1 MSVTPARS
9 SPISPDRQRLSSVL
23 RRFGANGATAPFG
36 LCANDRFPTAATSV
50 DAIRNVRFT
59 EGFRTPAL
67 CRRAGTGRGAGV
79 RKPRKEETAE
89 RKRRGLAGREL
100 WGFWG
105 RGGIAHVAAEVEGG
119 RCYREERTRRAFSG
133 ARMRAAG
140 VYAAAGESLQR
151 SRGHRVRAP
160 ACGWRRRRSA
170 LRGGKRGDCH
180 EVSILIGVGDDECA
194 GRTPSK
200 VSTMIIRPPQQGQR
214 RPDESPSVS
223 RSSKSQSVSAGERSG
238 AASAWRTRSMLRA
251 RTVPAKRP

>member
-1 MSVTPARS
+1 RRSGAEGPLPAPNYDVHRLD
-9 SPISPDRQRLSSVL
+9 PD
-23 RRFGANGATAPFG
+23 
-36 LCANDRFPTAATSV
+36 DRC
-50 DAIRNVRFT
+50 T

-67 CRRAGTGRGAGV
+67 CRRAGTWRGAGV
-79 RKPRKEETAE
+79 RKPRKEETAG

-105 RGGIAHVAAEVEGG
+105 RGGIAHVVAGVEGG

-140 VYAAAGESLQR
+140 VGAAAGESLRR

-180 EVSILIGVGDDECA
+180 DVSILIGIGDGERA
-194 GRTPSK
+194 GRATAEGS
-200 VSTMIIRPPQQGQR
+200 
-214 RPDESPSVS
+214 
-223 RSSKSQSVSAGERSG
+223 
-238 AASAWRTRSMLRA
+238 
-251 RTVPAKRP
+251 